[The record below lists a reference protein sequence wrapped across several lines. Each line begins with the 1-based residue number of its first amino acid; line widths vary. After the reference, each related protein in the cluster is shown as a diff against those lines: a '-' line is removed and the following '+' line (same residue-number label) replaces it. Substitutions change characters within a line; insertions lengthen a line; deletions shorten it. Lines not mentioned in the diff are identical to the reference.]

1 MWALVIIEV
10 NPPLDA
16 RFCLRNGL
24 TGMQVDTL
32 VFQGALQPLDE
43 DIVGEGALPIH

>member
-24 TGMQVDTL
+24 PGMQVDTL